1 MLNKATK
8 MDTRVMCQLKEHQKL
23 NDLLCAACGV
33 DLKWDGKPDVTQRF
47 NA

>member
-8 MDTRVMCQLKEHQKL
+8 MDTRVMCQLKEHHQKL

-33 DLKWDGKPDVTQRF
+33 DLK
-47 NA
+47 